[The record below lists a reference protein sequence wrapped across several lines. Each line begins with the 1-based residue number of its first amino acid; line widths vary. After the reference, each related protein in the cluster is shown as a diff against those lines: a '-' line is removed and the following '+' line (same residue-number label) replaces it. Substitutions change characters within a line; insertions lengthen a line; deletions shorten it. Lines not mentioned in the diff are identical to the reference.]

1 MANPFC
7 SVNGIMNAVEFDVGN
22 FRKWLAGTV
31 PGGTGPQVEF
41 TNQNG
46 YLVYFSDR
54 RGMIGNPHPG
64 LGGLT
69 NGEYG
74 SKMSSTPPQR
84 PALRMECWSRLRTW
98 TKWSPS

>member
-7 SVNGIMNAVEFDVGN
+7 SVNGIMNAVEFDVATSGSGW
-22 FRKWLAGTV
+22 REPYLGDGT
-31 PGGTGPQVEF
+31 QVEF
-41 TNQNG
+41 TIQNG

-64 LGGLT
+64 WVALRMAST
-69 NGEYG
+69 A

-84 PALRMECWSRLRTW
+84 PALRWSVGAV
-98 TKWSPS
+98 